1 DIVSGLMAIV
11 WTLGLIILLLAYNMS
26 INGRKKEFAV
36 LRIVGASR
44 KRLAAI
50 VMQEALLTGILGA
63 VTGTMVGMLVI
74 LPFSTMI
81 ENKLGLPFLLPDIGK
96 TAMFAALSIAA
107 AVISG
112 SFSAAVSAFRI
123 SRIDTALIL
132 RGDD

>member
-1 DIVSGLMAIV
+1 
-11 WTLGLIILLLAYNMS
+11 MS

-96 TAMFAALSIAA
+96 TAMRAALSIAA